1 MRAMQDS
8 AGKGTGAPLRLGAV
22 EWGLMALQSM
32 LWGSS
37 YFFIA
42 VAQPELPA
50 LTISALRS
58 IPASLALLVIVL
70 SLGYRLPATLAEWR
84 MFIAFSAFNT
94 VLPFLLIVWGQAR
107 ASGGVAAILNAAAP
121 LFGIFLAH
129 LLTHDEKLSWNKVA
143 GILVGIAG
151 VGVLVGYDFAIGSAT
166 DVLARLALLAAPL
179 CYVCANIY
187 ARTRLG
193 HYPPFVVAAMQMVGS
208 LFIALPLAAAVDQP
222 WQLPLPSL
230 AALGAILGMALMG
243 STLAPLCHF
252 TVLQRAG
259 ATNASLVTL
268 IMPLTPIALGG
279 IFLGER
285 LSARDIAGALIIAA
299 ALIIID
305 GRLIGRLR
313 RLATRR
319 RL

>member
-1 MRAMQDS
+1 MGLMPVQGGT
-8 AGKGTGAPLRLGAV
+8 AGAQLRLGGL
-22 EWGLMALQSM
+22 EWGLMVLQSM

-50 LTISALRS
+50 LTISALRAL
-58 IPASLALLVIVL
+58 PASAALLLIVL

-84 MFIAFSAFNT
+84 LFIAFSAFNT

-107 ASGGVAAILNAAAP
+107 ATGGVAAILNAAAP

-129 LLTHDEKLSWNKVA
+129 LLTHDEKLSWNKLL
-143 GILVGIAG
+143 GILVGIGG
-151 VGVLVGYDFAIGSAT
+151 VGILVGYDFAIGSTT
-166 DVLARLALLAAPL
+166 DLLARLALLAAPL
-179 CYVCANIY
+179 CYVCANIF

-193 HYPPFVVAAMQMVGS
+193 RYPPFVVAAMQMLGS
-208 LFIALPLAAAVDQP
+208 IFITLPLAAAVDQP
-222 WQLPLPSL
+222 WQLPMPSL
-230 AALGAILGMALMG
+230 AALGAIVGMGVLG

-268 IMPLTPIALGG
+268 IMPVTPIVLGAV
-279 IFLGER
+279 FLGDR
-285 LSARDIAGALIIAA
+285 LSTRDMLGALVIAT

-305 GRLIGRLR
+305 GRAISALR
-313 RLATRR
+313 RTMGGS
-319 RL
+319 